1 MSGGSHTENRR
12 RARRLQQTLLYHKQL
27 DEQQKKLLKY
37 YDLINENKTPQVT
50 SNVILQ
56 QANHLEQRKME
67 INQTLATL
75 RQAPIVQARFS

>member
-12 RARRLQQTLLYHKQL
+12 RARRLQQTLVYQKQL

-37 YDLINENKTPQVT
+37 YDLMTAKEAPQA
-50 SNVILQ
+50 SSDMILQ

-75 RQAPIVQARFS
+75 RQAPIVQ